1 MWFFK
6 APEIVYGEDAL
17 SYLSQLQGQR
27 AFIVTDAVLAKL
39 GYPEMVI
46 AQLKEA
52 GIPAAV
58 FSDVEPEPSLQ
69 TVRKGAAAMLE
80 FEPDWIIGLGG
91 GSAMDA
97 AKAMWI
103 LYEYPD
109 IEPAAINPI
118 VPIGLRSK
126 ARLIAIPTTSGTGSE
141 ATWAT
146 VLTDVEERRKLG
158 LASREILPDLAIVDP
173 ALTANLPPRVT
184 ADTGID
190 VLTHAIEA
198 YTSSWHNDFSDG
210 LALKAIQLVFDYLPT
225 AVSQGARDMEA
236 RERMHNAATIAGMAF
251 GNAQAALAHSLGH
264 TLGASFHIPHGRSV
278 GMYLPYTIEY
288 CVRGQ
293 DPTRYADLARFL
305 GLPAADEAQG
315 AASLAAAIRDLE
327 RRLGLPLSGREM
339 GIEPA
344 QYDSEIS
351 RMVLLV
357 QDDTS
362 VTMSARVPNRADT
375 AKLLRYTFDG
385 TPIDF

>member
-6 APEIVYGEDAL
+6 APEIVYGEEAL
-17 SYLSQLQGQR
+17 SYLGQLQGQR

-39 GYPEMVI
+39 GYPELVI
-46 AQLKEA
+46 APLRDA
-52 GIPAAV
+52 GISTMV
-58 FSDVEPEPSLQ
+58 FADVEPEPSLQ
-69 TVRKGAAAMLE
+69 TVRKGAAAMLD
-80 FEPDWIIGLGG
+80 FQPDWIIGLGG

-103 LYEYPD
+103 LYEVPD

-118 VPIGLRSK
+118 IPIGLRVK

-173 ALTANLPPRVT
+173 ALAANLPTRVT

-198 YTSSWHNDFSDG
+198 YTSTWRNDFSDG
-210 LALKAIQLVFDYLPT
+210 LALKAIQLVFGYLPR
-225 AVSQGARDMEA
+225 AVTHGANDMEA

-288 CVRGQ
+288 CVRGSE
-293 DPTRYADLARFL
+293 PTRYADIARFL

-315 AASLAAAIRDLE
+315 AASLVAAIRDLE
-327 RRLGLPLSGREM
+327 TRIGLPLSARAM

-344 QYDSEIS
+344 QYDGEIE

-357 QDDTS
+357 ESDTS